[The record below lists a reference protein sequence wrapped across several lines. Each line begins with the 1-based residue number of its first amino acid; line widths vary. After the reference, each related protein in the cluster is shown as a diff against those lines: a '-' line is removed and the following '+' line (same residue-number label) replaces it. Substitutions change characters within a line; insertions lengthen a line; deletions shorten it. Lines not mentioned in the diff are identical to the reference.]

1 MKKVIHQS
9 IMWYAMTFKD
19 EHSQFTV
26 KINKMYQNLKM
37 YVEDSRLYYF
47 YFYITLYKMIYMFI

>member
-1 MKKVIHQS
+1 MKVIHQA

-37 YVEDSRLYYF
+37 YVEESRLNILF
-47 YFYITLYKMIYMFI
+47 FNITLYKMIDLFIQ